1 MPVPGATRKLRHRP
15 PRVLQVTDTPTASR
29 PPLGRGLHAILVL
42 LVACAAGAGV
52 GFFTLLPFW
61 LDAAAAGHP
70 RAVPVIWF
78 TLALALSAALAAFGL
93 WRRRPWGRDVFFLWA
108 FIAAVWQ
115 LAVIVTSGATAG
127 ATGLGWL
134 ALAGVALGTLA
145 FAGVLVVYVWRHARP
160 GP

>member
-1 MPVPGATRKLRHRP
+1 
-15 PRVLQVTDTPTASR
+15 VTNAPTVR
-29 PPLGRGLHAILVL
+29 PPLDRGLHAILVL
-42 LVACAAGAGV
+42 LVACAVGAAV
-52 GFFTLLPFW
+52 GFVMLLTLR
-61 LDAAAAGHP
+61 LDAAPVHP
-70 RAVPVIWF
+70 RPGTVLWF
-78 TLALALSAALAAFGL
+78 TLALALSSALAAFGL

-115 LAVIVTSGATAG
+115 LAVIVTNGATAG

-145 FAGVLVVYVWRHARP
+145 FAGVLVLYVWRHARS

>member
-1 MPVPGATRKLRHRP
+1 
-15 PRVLQVTDTPTASR
+15 VTNAPTAR
-29 PPLGRGLHAILVL
+29 PPLDRGLHAILVL
-42 LVACAAGAGV
+42 LVACAVGAAV
-52 GFFTLLPFW
+52 GFVMLLTLR
-61 LDAAAAGHP
+61 LDAAPVRP
-70 RAVPVIWF
+70 RPGTVLWF
-78 TLALALSAALAAFGL
+78 TLALALSSALAAFGL

-115 LAVIVTSGATAG
+115 LAVIVTNGATAG

-145 FAGVLVVYVWRHARP
+145 FAGVLVLYVWRHARS

>member
-1 MPVPGATRKLRHRP
+1 
-15 PRVLQVTDTPTASR
+15 VTHTPNAAR
-29 PPLGRGLHAILVL
+29 EPLDRGLHAILVL
-42 LVACAAGAGV
+42 LVATAGGAAV
-52 GFFTLLPFW
+52 GFFMLLPFW
-61 LDAAAAGHP
+61 LDQAAGGHP
-70 RAVPVIWF
+70 GAVPVIWY
-78 TLALALSAALAAFGL
+78 TLALALSSALAAFGL

-145 FAGVLVVYVWRHARP
+145 FAGVLVLYVWRHARP
-160 GP
+160 GS

>member
-1 MPVPGATRKLRHRP
+1 
-15 PRVLQVTDTPTASR
+15 VTDTPTARR
-29 PPLGRGLHAILVL
+29 PPLDRGLHAILVL
-42 LVACAAGAGV
+42 LVACAGGSGV
-52 GFFTLLPFW
+52 GFFALLPFW
-61 LDAAAAGHP
+61 LGAARDGHP
-70 RAVPVIWF
+70 GAVPVIWY
-78 TLALALSAALAAFGL
+78 TLALAVFSGLAAFGL

-145 FAGVLVVYVWRHARP
+145 FAGVLVLYVWRRARP
-160 GP
+160 GS

>member
-1 MPVPGATRKLRHRP
+1 M
-15 PRVLQVTDTPTASR
+15 TDSPSADR
-29 PPLGRGLHAILVL
+29 PPLDRGLHAILVL
-42 LVACAAGAGV
+42 LVACAGGGAV
-52 GFFTLLPFW
+52 GFFMLLPFW

-70 RAVPVIWF
+70 DAVPVIWF
-78 TLALALSAALAAFGL
+78 TLALTISAALAAFGL

-115 LAVIVTSGATAG
+115 LAVIVTSGATAET
-127 ATGLGWL
+127 TGLGWL

-160 GP
+160 GA